1 MILNHIWGLFT
12 RPDQEWEAIRQ
23 EPNTV
28 QRHFLT
34 HTPFLAA
41 LPAIAAYWGVTRV
54 GWSFGER
61 GIIEALTPASAL
73 QLCVM
78 FYLAT
83 LTGVFVLGKFI
94 DFLSITYQDDDHTPR
109 GVALATYTSIPLFLA
124 GVSAAYPNLWF
135 MMLVALAG
143 LSYAVYL
150 LYEGTPILMKIP
162 EGRGFMFASSIVTIG
177 LVMFVSLMAITVI
190 FWSIGVGPEYTTLN

>member
-1 MILNHIWGLFT
+1 MILNHLWGLFT

-78 FYLAT
+78 FYFAT
-83 LTGVFVLGKFI
+83 LAGVFILGKFI
-94 DFLSITYQDDDHTPR
+94 DFLSITYQDEDHTPR
-109 GVALATYTSIPLFLA
+109 GVALATYTSIPLFIA
-124 GVSAAYPNLWF
+124 GIAAAYPNLWF
-135 MMLVALAG
+135 MMFAAFAG
-143 LSYAVYL
+143 LTYAVYL

-190 FWSIGVGPEYTTLN
+190 FWSVGIGPEYTTLN